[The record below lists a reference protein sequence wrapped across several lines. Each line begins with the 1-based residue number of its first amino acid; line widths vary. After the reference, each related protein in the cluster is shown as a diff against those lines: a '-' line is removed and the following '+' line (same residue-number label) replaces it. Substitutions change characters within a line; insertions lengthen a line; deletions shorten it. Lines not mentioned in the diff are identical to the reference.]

1 MSLTNLIESVPDWQ
15 NKTPEQLH
23 ATLSDAS
30 ILVEDHSLY
39 TWAGVAVIAG
49 DAGASA
55 LCSKLIE
62 FGKLWAVHQLGGAG
76 LDLANE
82 EIQQQLYLLDSLGVP
97 GMSALA
103 QHVHKYISPLQQ
115 AGIEATVE
123 QVAEALDDLLN
134 PSVPDATS
142 YEVLLSANRQANGDL
157 NAVAV
162 VTPVFLRDGRIVRR
176 GEPVR
181 QINGAIRDAVLPLID
196 GLIGGD

>member
-1 MSLTNLIESVPDWQ
+1 MSLIHLIESVPDWQ
-15 NKTPEQLH
+15 NKTPEQIY

-30 ILVEDHSLY
+30 ISVADHSLY

-97 GMSALA
+97 GMAALA
-103 QHVHKYISPLQQ
+103 QHVRRYVSPLQQ
-115 AGIEATVE
+115 AGIEATVDDVRIAQRKRVLE
-123 QVAEALDDLLN
+123 NAAVDRLQAYREAL
-134 PSVPDATS
+134 
-142 YEVLLSANRQANGDL
+142 SAW
-157 NAVAV
+157 
-162 VTPVFLRDGRIVRR
+162 DGS
-176 GEPVR
+176 GEEPV
-181 QINGAIRDAVLPLID
+181 L
-196 GLIGGD
+196 